1 MKKQIRNG
9 CFETNSSSTHAICI
23 AKGDYSLQ
31 NHIDFKFGEF
41 GWEVKE
47 HHSLRNKAS
56 YLITAIFSSMKKET
70 DKNLE
75 KLKTIL
81 DKHNIS
87 YSIPEA
93 EIKTYDY
100 NDETFTYYSMDG
112 YIDHSEDVGDFID
125 AVLSDEDKLL
135 RYLFGESMVVT
146 GNDNSYDF
154 EIRMHDVVGH
164 NETKYGVYPIFGELK
179 SEFDNYDIYIKGN

>member
-1 MKKQIRNG
+1 MKRQIRQG

-41 GWEVKE
+41 GWELEE
-47 HHSLRNKAS
+47 HHSLENKAS
-56 YLITAIFSSMKKET
+56 YLITTIFSGMKKET

-93 EIKTYDY
+93 EIKVSNYD
-100 NDETFTYYSMDG
+100 NETFEYYYIDG
-112 YIDHSEDVGDFID
+112 YIDHSEDAGDFID

-135 RYLFGESMVVT
+135 RYLFGESMIIT
-146 GNDNSYDF
+146 GNDNKYDF
-154 EIRMHDVVGH
+154 ANRMYDVVGH
-164 NETKYGVYPIFGELK
+164 NETEYRTYPIFGKLK
-179 SEFDNYDIYIKGN
+179 SEFDNYEIYIKGN

>member
-1 MKKQIRNG
+1 MKRQIRQG
-9 CFETNSSSTHAICI
+9 CFETNSSSVHAICI
-23 AKGDYSLQ
+23 AKGDYSLR

-41 GWEVKE
+41 GWELE
-47 HHSLRNKAS
+47 EYHSLENKAS
-56 YLITAIFSSMKKET
+56 YLITAIFSGMKKET

-93 EIKTYDY
+93 EIKVSNYD
-100 NDETFTYYSMDG
+100 NETFEYYYIDG
-112 YIDHSEDVGDFID
+112 YIDHSEDTGDFID

-135 RYLFGESMVVT
+135 HYLFGESMVIT
-146 GNDNSYDF
+146 GNDNKYDF
-154 EIRMHDVVGH
+154 ANRMYDVVGH
-164 NETKYGVYPIFGELK
+164 NESKYGTYPIFGKLK
-179 SEFDNYDIYIKGN
+179 SEFDNYETYVKGN